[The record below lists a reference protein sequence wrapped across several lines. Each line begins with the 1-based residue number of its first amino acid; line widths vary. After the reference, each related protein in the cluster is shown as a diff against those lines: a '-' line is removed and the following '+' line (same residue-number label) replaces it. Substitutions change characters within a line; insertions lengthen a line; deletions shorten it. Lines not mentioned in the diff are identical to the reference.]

1 VLLLPAQPRGSAAQ
15 QEAPEPSSS
24 QLSSWSRFTHKDS
37 EATASSP
44 GGQEEE
50 VVEFEMER
58 KLMHERNQEINV
70 VSRSIM
76 NVHNI
81 LQETGVM
88 VHEQGEQLDAI
99 GEELF
104 TTYRNANLARENVTE
119 ANESQQRARRKYVY
133 LSMLILVVLAVAA
146 ILVFV

>member
-1 VLLLPAQPRGSAAQ
+1 
-15 QEAPEPSSS
+15 
-24 QLSSWSRFTHKDS
+24 LSSWSRFTHKDS

>member
-1 VLLLPAQPRGSAAQ
+1 
-15 QEAPEPSSS
+15 
-24 QLSSWSRFTHKDS
+24 LSSWSRFTHKDS

-133 LSMLILVVLAVAA
+133 LSMIILVVLAVAA